1 MTGPR
6 LALAPDFQRL
16 PYLYMVQ
23 TVSRMF
29 FGPFASSEAA
39 EAWMER
45 TGQAGVVHRLIE
57 PYEPKEQ
64 PTASVIHLPE
74 R

>member
-1 MTGPR
+1 
-6 LALAPDFQRL
+6 
-16 PYLYMVQ
+16 MVQ

-29 FGPFASSEAA
+29 FGPFASSEEAN
-39 EAWMER
+39 AWMER

-57 PYEPKEQ
+57 PFEPKAEPEQ
-64 PTASVIHLPE
+64 PTGAVIHLPE